1 MSFFVEEILSS
12 INYFCIHKQDKS
24 TPKEECRRASQY
36 RMTRVLCRQNAFDE
50 QLKKRTADNWRIE
63 ENKVEEHLG
72 KTTKYKLK

>member
-24 TPKEECRRASQY
+24 TPKEACRRASQY

-50 QLKKRTADNWRIE
+50 QLKKT
-63 ENKVEEHLG
+63 
-72 KTTKYKLK
+72 